1 MSTLSKVL
9 ADIPRPWKLVLSISE
24 TLLAFVLILPIDACQ
39 PAVSNQ
45 IIWVYWAF
53 NVTTDLYII
62 SVPLP
67 MLWGSSLKP
76 LKKAGL
82 MLLFSSGIFVVVCA
96 TLRCVLIV
104 LVRRLCHLLITNTK
118 N

>member
-1 MSTLSKVL
+1 MPTLSKVL
-9 ADIPRPWKLVLSISE
+9 ADIPRSRKSVLPIAECLDLVL
-24 TLLAFVLILPIDACQ
+24 TLFIDICQ
-39 PAVSNQ
+39 PAISNQ

-53 NVTTDLYII
+53 NITTDLYII

-76 LKKAGL
+76 LKKVGF
-82 MLLFSSGIFVVVCA
+82 MIVFSGGILVVVCA

-104 LVRRLCHLLITNTK
+104 MVRRLFYIYLDAK
-118 N
+118 S

>member
-1 MSTLSKVL
+1 MLN
-9 ADIPRPWKLVLSISE
+9 
-24 TLLAFVLILPIDACQ
+24 LPKDVCQ
-39 PAVSNQ
+39 PAISNQ

-53 NVTTDLYII
+53 NITTDLYII

-76 LKKAGL
+76 LKKVGF
-82 MLLFSSGIFVVVCA
+82 MIVFSGGILVVVCA

-104 LVRRLCHLLITNTK
+104 MVRRLFNLPINAK
-118 N
+118 S

>member
-1 MSTLSKVL
+1 VL
-9 ADIPRPWKLVLSISE
+9 TFPLDV
-24 TLLAFVLILPIDACQ
+24 CQ

-45 IIWVYWAF
+45 IIWVYWVF
-53 NVTTDLYII
+53 NVATDLYII

-76 LKKAGL
+76 LKKVGL
-82 MLLFSSGIFVVVCA
+82 MILFSGGLFVVVCA

-104 LVRRLCHLLITNTK
+104 LVRHLHYLFVLTPESDI
-118 N
+118 

>member
-9 ADIPRPWKLVLSISE
+9 ANIPRSRKPVVPIAECLDLVL
-24 TLLAFVLILPIDACQ
+24 TLLADVCQ
-39 PAVSNQ
+39 PAISNQ

-53 NVTTDLYII
+53 NVTSDLYII

-67 MLWGSSLKP
+67 MLLGSSLKP
-76 LKKAGL
+76 LKKVGF
-82 MLLFSSGIFVVVCA
+82 MIVFSGGILVVVCA

-104 LVRRLCHLLITNTK
+104 LVSRRFLIYIAAK
-118 N
+118 S